1 MGSHLAWRNWKGILK
16 KIAFR
21 YMISSA
27 YQKQN
32 FDMPKT
38 VENQWCPGCGN
49 FPILQTVKKVLQEK
63 NVMPQDSTLVSG
75 IGQAAKL
82 PQYLHC
88 NYFNGLHGRALPVA
102 TGVKVANPSQTVI
115 VTSGDGDVYGE
126 GGNHLI
132 HTIRRNPDITVLVHN
147 NMIYGLTKGQASPTS
162 QEGLVTP
169 LQPYGVYN
177 EPINPLALA
186 ISLDAPFVARASAG
200 DVHEMQDI
208 ISQAIEHRGFSLVD
222 IFQPCIVFNK
232 VNTYQWF
239 KERTYYFEGHDPH
252 DKIEAFA
259 RATEE
264 DRFGLGVFY
273 KNTKRDVFEDH
284 VSVYDVDKRPLYKRN
299 PNCSVRSALLAS
311 QK

>member
-1 MGSHLAWRNWKGILK
+1 
-16 KIAFR
+16 
-21 YMISSA
+21 MITA
-27 YQKQN
+27 AKQEQN
-32 FDMPKT
+32 FDVSKT
-38 VENQWCPGCGN
+38 IENQWCPGCGN

-63 NVMPQDSTLVSG
+63 DVLPKNITFVSG

-82 PQYLHC
+82 PQYIQC

-102 TGVKVANPSQTVI
+102 TGIKVANPSQTVI

-132 HTIRRNPDITVLVHN
+132 HTIRRNPDITVIVHN

-162 QEGLVTP
+162 EKGLVTP
-169 LQPYGVYN
+169 TQPNGVYD

-208 ISQAIEHRGFSLVD
+208 ISQAIDHKGFSLVD
-222 IFQPCIVFNK
+222 IFQPCVVFNK

-239 KERTYYFEGHDPH
+239 KEKTYYLEDHDPT
-252 DKIEAFA
+252 DKVAAFTRAIEKEF
-259 RATEE
+259 
-264 DRFGLGVFY
+264 FGLGVFY
-273 KNTKRDVFEDH
+273 KNNEREIFENA
-284 VSVYDVDKRPLYKRN
+284 VGVYDADKRPLYKRGI
-299 PNCSVRSALLAS
+299 NCSIRSALMAS

>member
-1 MGSHLAWRNWKGILK
+1 
-16 KIAFR
+16 
-21 YMISSA
+21 MITA
-27 YQKQN
+27 ARQKQN
-32 FDMPKT
+32 FDMPKSID
-38 VENQWCPGCGN
+38 NQWCPGCGN

-63 NVMPQDSTLVSG
+63 DIAPKDITFVSG

-82 PQYLHC
+82 PQYIRC

-102 TGVKVANPSQTVI
+102 TGIKAANPQQTVI

-132 HTIRRNPDITVLVHN
+132 HTIRRNPDITVIVHN

-162 QEGLVTP
+162 EIGLITP
-169 LQPYGVYN
+169 VQPQGVYD

-186 ISLDAPFVARASAG
+186 ISLDAPFVARANAG

-208 ISQAIEHRGFSLVD
+208 IAQAIDHKGFSLVD
-222 IFQPCIVFNK
+222 IFQPCVVFNK

-239 KERTYYFEGHDPH
+239 KEKTYYLENHDPT
-252 DKIEAFA
+252 DKISAFT
-259 RATEE
+259 RSIEE
-264 DRFGLGVFY
+264 EFFGLGVFY
-273 KNTKRDVFEDH
+273 KNDKRKVFEE
-284 VSVYDVDKRPLYKRN
+284 SVGVYGVDKRPLHRRGI
-299 PNCSVRSALLAS
+299 NCSIRSALLAS